1 MDYCTSTDPTA
12 LAELQAV
19 QGILAGVTVA
29 LDEVERS
36 LPPIACTWQ
45 GSARQSY
52 ARNLTRLVA
61 TVGTLTTS
69 IADARAAVASAISAA

>member
-1 MDYCTSTDPTA
+1 MDYCTTADPIV

-36 LPPIACTWQ
+36 LPPMACTWQ
-45 GSARQSY
+45 GSARQNY
-52 ARNLTRLVA
+52 ARNLTQLSA
-61 TVGTLTTS
+61 QVGTLTSS
-69 IADARAAVASAISAA
+69 IADARAAVASAMSAA